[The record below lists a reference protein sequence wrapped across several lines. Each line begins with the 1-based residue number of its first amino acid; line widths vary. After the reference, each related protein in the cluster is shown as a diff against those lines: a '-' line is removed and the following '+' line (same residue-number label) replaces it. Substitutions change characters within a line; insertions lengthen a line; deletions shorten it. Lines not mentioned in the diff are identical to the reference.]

1 MIRRTTFKT
10 TVAAPDGR
18 QLEYEFYIT
27 QMPAMQLERWL
38 FRVGK
43 VLVGAGILDSI
54 SDGQETLSKMGA
66 ALQSDQSLMGML
78 SKLSGIDDVAAWK
91 LLEELTACAEI
102 VVGGNIY
109 KLDEQTINAHLD
121 LPALVRVQA
130 ECAKLNFGFFTSA
143 MPLGSDVSP
152 APKASADMSK
162 RKQRISVRS
171 LAKS

>member
-1 MIRRTTFKT
+1 MLKRSTFKT
-10 TVAAPDGR
+10 AVQTPDGASI
-18 QLEYEFYIT
+18 EYEFYIT

-43 VLVGAGILDSI
+43 VLVGAGILDNI

-66 ALQSDQSLMGML
+66 ALQNDKALFSLLG
-78 SKLSGIDDVAAWK
+78 KLSGIDDAAAWK

-109 KLDEQTINAHLD
+109 KLDETTINTHLD

-130 ECAKLNFGFFTSA
+130 ECAKLNFGFFTSVA
-143 MPLGSDVSP
+143 PLSS
-152 APKASADMSK
+152 AASQRQASEDTSK
-162 RKQRISVRS
+162 RKQKISVRYS
-171 LAKS
+171 AKS